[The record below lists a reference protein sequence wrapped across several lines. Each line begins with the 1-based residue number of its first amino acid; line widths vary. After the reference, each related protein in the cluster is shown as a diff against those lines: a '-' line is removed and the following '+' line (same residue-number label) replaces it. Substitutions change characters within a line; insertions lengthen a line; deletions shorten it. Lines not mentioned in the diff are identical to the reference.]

1 MVLCS
6 KLIVLELVGF
16 CINGNKGGVGH

>member
-1 MVLCS
+1 LCS

>member
-1 MVLCS
+1 VLCS